1 MKIKT
6 NAENRKDIVKA
17 VSEITGH
24 PSKYLGVPSCRYQVG
39 NCFIEK
45 NGEVVTEDEKT
56 GAVVAAGLL
65 DRGLVDE
72 PETDNNRMLVEF
84 PLGDMT
90 ALNLKNLIFLI
101 HSRQYLINKSAGE
114 TFLSISDALIEELQG
129 NEFENTEGVS
139 TALRAYE
146 DENKGFRVTGENLEL
161 RFPCTDDPLREKA
174 YRDLAAAVVRQATE
188 QKRIDPEERIEENE
202 KYYMRIWLLRIGF
215 GGKEM
220 KDSRNILMEKL
231 KGHSAFR
238 TQEDIERAKIRNKQ
252 RKQEQQTVAE
262 TALVPE
268 RTTAADIAGKTHG

>member
-24 PSKYLGVPSCRYQVG
+24 PSKYLGVPSCRYQVED
-39 NCFIEK
+39 CFIEK

-65 DRGLVDE
+65 ARGLVDE

-114 TFLSISDALIEELQG
+114 TFLSISNALIEELQG
-129 NEFENTEGVS
+129 NEFENPKGVS
-139 TALRAYE
+139 LALQAYE
-146 DENKGFRVTGENLEL
+146 DENKGFRVTGENLEF
-161 RFPCTDDPLREKA
+161 RFPCTDEPLRDKA

-238 TQEDIERAKIRNKQ
+238 TQEDIERAKMRNKQ
-252 RKQEQQTVAE
+252 RKQEQQTVTE
-262 TALVPE
+262 MTLVPE

>member
-72 PETDNNRMLVEF
+72 PETDNNRILVEF

-90 ALNLKNLIFLI
+90 ALNLKNLTFLI

-114 TFLSISDALIEELQG
+114 PFLSISNALIEELQG

-139 TALRAYE
+139 LALRAYE
-146 DENKGFRVTGENLEL
+146 DENKGFRVTGENLEF
-161 RFPCTDDPLREKA
+161 RFPCADDPLREKA

-252 RKQEQQTVAE
+252 RKKEQQTVAE
-262 TALVPE
+262 TVLVPE
-268 RTTAADIAGKTHG
+268 RTTAADIVGKTHG

>member
-65 DRGLVDE
+65 ARGLVNE

-114 TFLSISDALIEELQG
+114 TFLSISNALIEELQG

-139 TALRAYE
+139 LALRAYE
-146 DENKGFRVTGENLEL
+146 DENKGFRVTGENLEF
-161 RFPCTDDPLREKA
+161 RFPCTDNPLREKA

-252 RKQEQQTVAE
+252 QKQEQQTVAE
-262 TALVPE
+262 MALVPE
-268 RTTAADIAGKTHG
+268 RTTASDIAGKTHG

>member
-1 MKIKT
+1 MRIKT

-24 PSKYLGVPSCRYQVG
+24 SSKYLGVPSCRYQVG

-56 GAVVAAGLL
+56 GAIVAAGLL
-65 DRGLVDE
+65 ARGLVNE
-72 PETDNNRMLVEF
+72 PETASNRMLVEF
-84 PLGDMT
+84 PLTNMT

-114 TFLSISDALIEELQG
+114 AFLSVSHTLIEELQG
-129 NEFENTEGVS
+129 NEFENLEGVRL
-139 TALRAYE
+139 AIRAYE
-146 DENKGFRVTGENLEL
+146 EENRGFQVTGDKFAF
-161 RFPCTDDPLREKA
+161 RFPCTEDSAREKA
-174 YRDLAAAVVRQATE
+174 YRDLATAIVWQAIE
-188 QKRIDPEERIEENE
+188 QKRIDPEERVEENE

-220 KDSRNILMEKL
+220 KDSRNILMENL

-238 TQEDIERAKIRNKQ
+238 TQEDIERAKIRNRQ
-252 RKQEQQTVAE
+252 RKQEHQTVADMTLAAE
-262 TALVPE
+262 HI
-268 RTTAADIAGKTHG
+268 TAADIPDKTHN

>member
-17 VSEITGH
+17 VSEIIGH

-39 NCFIEK
+39 DCFIEK

-56 GAVVAAGLL
+56 GEVVAAGLL
-65 DRGLVDE
+65 ARGLVDE
-72 PETDNNRMLVEF
+72 PETAGNRMTVEF
-84 PLGDMT
+84 PMADMT

-114 TFLSISDALIEELQG
+114 TFLTISRTLVKELQC
-129 NEFENTEGVS
+129 NEFENLEGVIL
-139 TALRAYE
+139 ALRAYE
-146 DENKGFRVTGENLEL
+146 DENRGFSVNGDKLEF
-161 RFPCTDDPLREKA
+161 RFPCTDDPVREKA
-174 YRDLAAAVVRQATE
+174 YRDLAAAVVRQARG
-188 QKRIDPEERIEENE
+188 QKRIDPDERIEENE

-220 KDSRNILMEKL
+220 KDSRNALMLNL

-238 TQEDIERAKIRNKQ
+238 TQEDIDRAKTRNRQ

-262 TALVPE
+262 MAMVDE
-268 RTTAADIAGKTHG
+268 WTTAADIFEKTHF

>member
-1 MKIKT
+1 MKIRT

-17 VSEITGH
+17 VIEITGY

-45 NGEVVTEDEKT
+45 NGEVVTADEKT
-56 GAVVAAGLL
+56 GAIVEAGLL
-65 DRGLVDE
+65 ARGLVNE
-72 PETDNNRMLVEF
+72 PETDSNRMLVQF
-84 PLGDMT
+84 PLADMT

-114 TFLSISDALIEELQG
+114 TFLSVSNTLIEELQG
-129 NEFENTEGVS
+129 NEFENLEGVIL
-139 TALRAYE
+139 ALRAYE
-146 DENKGFRVTGENLEL
+146 DENRGFRVDEGKLEF
-161 RFPCTDDPLREKA
+161 RFPCTDSPVRENA
-174 YRDLAAAVVRQATE
+174 YRNLATAVVRQATE
-188 QKRIDPEERIEENE
+188 QKRIDPEDRVEENE

-220 KDSRNILMEKL
+220 KDSRNVLMENL

-238 TQEDIERAKIRNKQ
+238 TQEDIERAKIRNRQ

-262 TALVPE
+262 TSVASE
-268 RTTAADIAGKTHG
+268 STMTAAIPDKTNG

>member
-45 NGEVVTEDEKT
+45 NGEVVIEDEKT

-65 DRGLVDE
+65 ARGLVDE
-72 PETDNNRMLVEF
+72 PETENNRMLVEF

-114 TFLSISDALIEELQG
+114 TFLSISNALIEELQG

-139 TALRAYE
+139 LALRAYE
-146 DENKGFRVTGENLEL
+146 DENKGFRVTGENLEF
-161 RFPCTDDPLREKA
+161 RFPCTDDSLREKA

-238 TQEDIERAKIRNKQ
+238 TQEDTERAKIRNKQ

-262 TALVPE
+262 TVLVPE